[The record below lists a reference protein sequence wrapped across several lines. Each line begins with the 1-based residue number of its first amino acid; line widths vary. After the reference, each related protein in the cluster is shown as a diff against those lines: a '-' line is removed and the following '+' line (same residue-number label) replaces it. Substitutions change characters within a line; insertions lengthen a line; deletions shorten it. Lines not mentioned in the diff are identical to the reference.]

1 MNKLFVLLT
10 VVCAVSVLAETKTL
24 WTCDFETGEGYQT
37 GNVVGQCGWYNVNGT
52 TTTRDVVANDPNF
65 ASSGSQF
72 LSFNPDVNGKKT
84 ISAVEF
90 DVSDSYVIA
99 PYNKLFVSWDQARVS
114 DSYSDDT
121 CYVKLFNFGDTGR
134 SSDIEIASFRLEY
147 SYALLEVTKAD
158 KSNILNVTINM
169 DHPEVWHH
177 FTMTLEPES
186 RMIKEFTVDG
196 NVIDAVTDTYY
207 KNEYE
212 SASGS
217 VPRGGGLIDGIGV
230 MKKGY
235 YDNFKVEMIPEPA
248 FLGLL
253 ALASLFFAR
262 KER

>member
-1 MNKLFVLLT
+1 MKKLFVLLT

-37 GNVVGQCGWYNVNGT
+37 GNVVGQCGWYRANGT
-52 TTTRDVVANDPNF
+52 ISTRDVVENDSTF
-65 ASSGSQF
+65 APSGSQF
-72 LSFNPDVNGKKT
+72 LAFNPSVDAKKA
-84 ISAVEF
+84 ISAVQF
-90 DVSDSYVIA
+90 DISDDYVIA
-99 PYNKLFVSWDQARVS
+99 PYNQLFVSWDMARE
-114 DSYSDDT
+114 SDDYSGDT
-121 CYVKLFNFGDTGR
+121 CHVMLYNFGDTGR
-134 SSDIEIASFRLEY
+134 SYDVEIIDVRLEFNY
-147 SYALLEVTKAD
+147 VGIKVTKAD
-158 KSNILNVTINM
+158 KSNILNVTVNM
-169 DHPEVWHH
+169 DYPEVWHH

-207 KNEYE
+207 KNEYD

-217 VPRGGGLIDGIGV
+217 VPRGGELIDGIGV

-253 ALASLFFAR
+253 ALAGLFFAR
-262 KER
+262 KQR

>member
-1 MNKLFVLLT
+1 MKKLFVLLT

-24 WTCDFETGEGYQT
+24 WTCDFETSEGYET
-37 GNVVGQCGWYNVNGT
+37 GKLVGQCGWYNVNGT

-65 ASSGSQF
+65 APSGSQF
-72 LSFNPDVNGKKT
+72 LSFNPDVDGKKT
-84 ISAVEF
+84 VSAVQF
-90 DVSDSYVIA
+90 DISDDYVIA
-99 PYNKLFVSWDQARVS
+99 PYNKLVVSWDQARMS
-114 DSYSDDT
+114 GDYQDDT

-134 SSDIEIASFRLEY
+134 SSDIEIAALRLEFN
-147 SYALLEVTKAD
+147 YASITVTKAD
-158 KSNILNVTINM
+158 KSGPLNVTINM
-169 DHPEVWHH
+169 AYPEDWHH
-177 FTMTLEPES
+177 YTMTLEPES

-207 KNEYE
+207 KNEYD

-217 VPRGGGLIDGIGV
+217 VPRGGELIDGIGV

-253 ALASLFFAR
+253 ALAGLFFIR